1 MTVNNYRITTWHL
14 HFPGRKRPLWLPGTD
29 YIPVMTQDS
38 AALYNAYTSRDP
50 RFDGVF
56 YIGVTSTGIYCRP
69 VCTAKTPKAANC
81 RFFNSAAAA
90 EKANFRP
97 CLRCRP
103 ELAPGNAPVDDASR
117 IASLIAHRIEEGML
131 DDGAGLQKVAAHFG
145 WSPRQ
150 IRRMVNKELG
160 VSPIE
165 LVLTRR
171 LLLAKQLLT
180 ETALPIID
188 VAYASG
194 FSSVRRFNDA
204 FSNRYGM
211 PPSRFRKA
219 TDGAAVVT
227 TALNSFTLQL
237 TYRPPFD
244 WLGMLQFLGAR
255 AMKGVELVHDDEYLR
270 TVQLGNH
277 TGWIH
282 VRHAPKSRALLV
294 ELTHSLTPVLPALLG
309 RLRHLFD
316 LSARPDIITA
326 QLAQDTLLAESV
338 ALNPGLRV
346 PGAFDGFEL
355 VVRAILGQ
363 QITVK
368 AATTLAGRFADGFGD
383 AINTPHA
390 GLTRLSPTPK
400 RIAAAKPE
408 EIAALGVTQARAR
421 SIVVL
426 AEEMH
431 SGRLKLEAGAPAEA
445 TIEQLIALPGIGPW
459 TAQYIAMRA
468 LRWPD
473 AFPKEDIVLRKKLG
487 GVSAARA
494 EELSQAWRP
503 WRSYAT
509 LHLWHALAK
518 RESDASA

>member
-1 MTVNNYRITTWHL
+1 MLLDRESCNRAVE
-14 HFPGRKRPLWLPGTD
+14 
-29 YIPVMTQDS
+29 S
-38 AALYNAYTSRDP
+38 ADA

-56 YIGVTSTGIYCRP
+56 FVGITTTTIYCRP
-69 VCTAKTPKAANC
+69 ICPARRTLRKN
-81 RFFNSAAAA
+81 RRYFNSAAAA
-90 EKANFRP
+90 ERAGFRP

-103 ELAPGNAPVDDASR
+103 ELAPGRARIDAVPRLAEAAAQR
-117 IASLIAHRIEEGML
+117 IAAGALNGRGLEGL
-131 DDGAGLQKVAAHFG
+131 ATDLGVSG
-145 WSPRQ
+145 RQ
-150 IRRMVNKELG
+150 LRRAMQQELG

-244 WLGMLQFLGAR
+244 WLGILQFLGAR
-255 AMKGVELVHDDEYLR
+255 AMKGVELVREDAYYR
-270 TVQLGNH
+270 TVRLGNH
-277 TGWIH
+277 MGWVH
-282 VRHAPKSRALLV
+282 VRHAPKNRALLV
-294 ELTHSLTPVLPALLG
+294 ELTHSLTPVLPVLLG

-316 LSARPDIITA
+316 LSARPDIITG
-326 QLAQDTLLAESV
+326 QLAQDFLLAESV
-338 ALNPGLRV
+338 AQNPGLRV

-368 AATTLAGRFADGFGD
+368 AATTLAGRFADAFGD
-383 AINTPHA
+383 AIDTPHP

-400 RIAAAKPE
+400 RIASAKPE

-431 SGRLKLEAGAPAEA
+431 SGHLKLEAGAPAEP

-473 AFPKEDIVLRKKLG
+473 AFPKEDIALRKKLG

-509 LHLWHALAK
+509 LHLWHALA
-518 RESDASA
+518 RQESASA